1 MNNKRLAYLYLIIT
15 TSAWGSLYVVSKFV
29 LASIPPVTVLFF
41 RYLIAAVV
49 LLGILKINKRDV
61 IEKKDYKYIFL
72 IGFFGY
78 FISIG
83 AQMIGTKL
91 ANASIAS
98 LINSMNPVFI
108 IAFAVP
114 ILKEKITLNKVVA
127 VIASVLGAYIIIGG
141 AGKGGA
147 LLGIAFSIV
156 SVISWSLMSVMVRRI
171 TQKYDAITVTTYAII
186 VAMIFSAPASIF
198 ELMNT
203 SHGEIFTM
211 TNLICLLYMGI
222 ICTGLSHLLWNK
234 SLSMIEAG
242 KCSLFYPVQPMV
254 SVFLGF
260 IFLGESINAR
270 FIIGALLIISGIVFS
285 MFAGNENK
293 NENDNEKTEQAS

>member
-1 MNNKRLAYLYLIIT
+1 MKNKRLAYLYLIIT

-41 RYLIAAVV
+41 RYLIATVL

-61 IEKKDYKYIFL
+61 IEKKDYKYIFF
-72 IGFFGY
+72 IGFMGY
-78 FISIG
+78 FISIS

-91 ANASIAS
+91 ANASTAS

-127 VIASVLGAYIIIGG
+127 VIASVAGAYIIIGG
-141 AGKGGA
+141 AGKSGA
-147 LLGIAFSIV
+147 LLGIAFSII
-156 SVISWSLMSVMVRRI
+156 SVIAWSLMSVMVRRI

-186 VAMIFSAPASIF
+186 IAMIFSAPASAI

-203 SHGEIFTM
+203 SHGKIFTVP
-211 TNLICLLYMGI
+211 NLICLLYMGI
-222 ICTGLSHLLWNK
+222 ICTGISHLLWNK

-260 IFLGESINAR
+260 VFLGESINTR
-270 FIIGALLIISGIVFS
+270 FIIGALLIISGIIFS
-285 MFAGNENK
+285 IFAGNENK
-293 NENDNEKTEQAS
+293 VESDNEETEQVS

>member
-29 LASIPPVTVLFF
+29 LSSIPPVTVLFF
-41 RYLIAAVV
+41 RYLIASVV
-49 LLGILKINKRDV
+49 LLGILKFNKRDIV
-61 IEKKDYKYIFL
+61 EKKDYKYIFL

-147 LLGIAFSIV
+147 LLGIAFSII
-156 SVISWSLMSVMVRRI
+156 SVISWSLMSVIVRRI

-186 VAMIFSAPASIF
+186 IAMIFSLPASIF

-203 SHGEIFTM
+203 SHGKLFTM
-211 TNLICLLYMGI
+211 TNLICLLYMGV

-260 IFLGESINAR
+260 VFLGESINVR
-270 FIIGALLIISGIVFS
+270 FIIGALLIISGIMFS

-293 NENDNEKTEQAS
+293 SNSHNEKTEQAS